1 MTRRAR
7 HGASCHVW
15 IIVAIVAG
23 LVAGCAEIPTT
34 GPVERGDQVQGA
46 DDEQPLRVLP
56 RGPVPGQSRAE
67 VVKGFLDAS
76 ASFEDDHAVAKR
88 FLTSRASANWHP
100 DAGVTVIDD
109 NPRRRIQVDGHQATL
124 LADQTAQISP
134 EGAFTPRG
142 GIDITRSFLLRRE
155 GDSWRIARVPQG
167 LILDRIEV
175 SLAYRA
181 FDTFYFNPQRTRLVP
196 DPVYLPIEQPGS
208 ATSLVQTLLD
218 GPTRWLSPAVKSM
231 IPPGTRL
238 VVESVP
244 VENGVAKVDLS
255 AEFLDADP
263 AALDQAAAQITT
275 TLLELSSSVTGVS
288 ISVEG
293 SQLQLAS
300 RPTVLTAA
308 TWDQYEPDSLT
319 PALGALFVRH
329 GDVRRLDDNQSS
341 SAPGALGKGRYDV
354 QLPSQSWDGTTLT
367 ALDQSRT
374 RLYVTHPFVSS
385 DVSKVARGDRLL
397 PATIDGDGRLW
408 LLDTGGKHLRLRVL
422 DGKGWQSAVLRAPRG
437 VITSFRVSI
446 DGTRVAMV
454 VHPKREGANAG
465 RLLVGRVVQ
474 GADHLRVEAFG
485 QIDLTLTKVRT
496 ASWVDSTT
504 LAILGTST
512 DSAVEPLLVDINRTV
527 TPLSNDVLVNV
538 SSVVGAPNLPLMAD
552 TPHDGIW
559 ESSGSGWRF
568 VVKGDDPAYPG

>member
-1 MTRRAR
+1 MTERRAMR
-7 HGASCHVW
+7 GAVW
-15 IIVAIVAG
+15 FAVAVVAA
-23 LVAGCAEIPTT
+23 VVTGCAEIPTA
-34 GPVERGDQVQGA
+34 GPVERGDQVQGTG
-46 DDEQPLRVLP
+46 DDQPLRVVP

-76 ASFEDDHAVAKR
+76 ASFQDDHAVAKR
-88 FLTSRASANWHP
+88 FLTSRAMDRWRP
-100 DAGVTVIDD
+100 EAGVTVIDD
-109 NPRRRIQVDGHQATL
+109 NPRRRIDVDGNRVRL
-124 LADQTAQISP
+124 LAQQTARITP
-134 EGAFTPRG
+134 EGAFIPRG
-142 GIDITRSFLLRRE
+142 GAEIARPFSLQRE
-155 GDSWRIARVPQG
+155 GDSWRIAKVPQG

-181 FDTFYFNPQRTRLVP
+181 FDTFYLNPQRTLLVP
-196 DPVYLPIEQPGS
+196 DPVFLPIEQPGS
-208 ATSLVQTLLD
+208 ATSLVKTLLD
-218 GPTRWLSPAVKSM
+218 GPTHWLSPAVKSM
-231 IPPGTRL
+231 IPPGTSL
-238 VVESVP
+238 VVDSVP

-255 AEFLDADP
+255 AEFLDADDV
-263 AALDQAAAQITT
+263 ALDQAAAQITT

-293 SQLQLAS
+293 SPLQLAS
-300 RPTVLTAA
+300 RPSVLTAA

-319 PALGALFVRH
+319 PALGLLFVRD
-329 GDVRRLDDNQSS
+329 GEVRRLDDREPA

-354 QLPSQSWDGTTLT
+354 QRPSQSWDGSTVT
-367 ALDQSRT
+367 ALDQSQT
-374 RLYVTHPFVSS
+374 HLYVTHPFVSS

-408 LLDTGGKHLRLRVL
+408 LLDDGGKRPRLRVL
-422 DGKGWQSAVLRAPRG
+422 DGNHWRSAALQVPHG

-454 VHPKREGANAG
+454 IHPQGRGVNSG

-474 GADHLRVEAFG
+474 GADHLRVEAFS
-485 QIDLTLTKVRT
+485 QIDLTLTRVRN

-512 DSAVEPLLVDINRTV
+512 GSAVEPLLVNINRTV
-527 TPLSNDVLVNV
+527 TPLSNDVPVNV

-568 VVKGDDPAYPG
+568 VVKGDDAAYPG